1 MAPTTATRQ
10 KAVLKAK
17 PLARPGTKPVIKWAG
32 GKSKLLTHILPL
44 LPAQIV
50 TYREPFCGGAAVFF
64 ALSPSQ
70 RKRAVLCDQNQDL
83 VALYIAL
90 RDDVDGLIS
99 ALGHYRYDRKLFY
112 KTRAVDPETLSPVE
126 RAARLVFLNK
136 TCFNGLWRV
145 NSKGVFNV
153 PFGRYENPTILDED
167 VLRRAAAVLKG
178 VRIEHG
184 DFVLATKGAKA
195 GDFVYFD
202 PPYAPLSKTALFTAY
217 ATQGFGHADQVR
229 LRDEFARLGKL
240 GVQAVLSN
248 HDTEEIRALYAGFR
262 IVALGVRRSI
272 NSNIQK
278 RGPARELLITT
289 ERI

>member
-1 MAPTTATRQ
+1 MDLSAGQ
-10 KAVLKAK
+10 KAVQKAK
-17 PLARPGTKPVIKWAG
+17 PKTRPGTKPVIKWAG
-32 GKSKLLTHILPL
+32 GKSKLLVHILPL
-44 LPAQIV
+44 VPEKIA

-70 RKRAVLCDQNQDL
+70 RKRAVLCDQNRDL
-83 VALYIAL
+83 VALYTAL
-90 RDDVDGLIS
+90 RDDVDALITE
-99 ALGHYRYDRKLFY
+99 LGRYRYDRKLFY
-112 KTRAVDPETLSPVE
+112 RTRAIDPETLSQIE

-145 NSKGVFNV
+145 NSKGIFNV
-153 PFGRYENPTILDED
+153 PFGRYDNPTILDEE
-167 VLRRAAAVLKG
+167 VLRRASTVLKG

-184 DFVLATKGAKA
+184 DFMLATKGAKA

-229 LRDEFARLGKL
+229 LRDEFARLGDR

-248 HDTEEIRALYAGFR
+248 HDTEEIRALYADFR
-262 IVALGVRRSI
+262 IHPLGVRRSI
-272 NSNIQK
+272 NSNVAK

-289 ERI
+289 ERV